1 MKWKITAQTIAERM
15 AKEKGI
21 SKRSADT
28 FMRAFIETLEEGL
41 RADGTVKIEG
51 FGTFK
56 TVNMGSRESVN
67 VTNGARMTISGYTKV
82 AFTPADSITALLT
95 QRLAAANDASAA
107 ERDVSAVPVRPAAET
122 SATPTPSPDAASNF
136 DAIDDIIAT
145 PESEMP
151 APVSPSPATPAKS
164 VPETPPATET
174 PQTAELSTPQPDK
187 VAPQSAQTEP
197 QTAQATSQPET
208 LSQPAPS
215 SPHTSEEQAKPEG
228 ASGNPRETDEDGR
241 KKTRKRRPL
250 WIVAALCVVALLLF
264 AALYLGTNKRT
275 TQAETTRPTTE
286 TPQAA
291 PQHSPSAA
299 TKAQTAT
306 PDSAAKGANAT
317 SAAASQP
324 AKSARPKTYTLQKG
338 QSLTDVSV
346 MFYHTKDSVRALI
359 RANNFRDPNNVY
371 IGTVIQLP

>member
-151 APVSPSPATPAKS
+151 APASPSPATPAKS
-164 VPETPPATET
+164 VPETPAATET
-174 PQTAELSTPQPDK
+174 PQTAEPSTL
-187 VAPQSAQTEP
+187 QSAQPEP
-197 QTAQATSQPET
+197 QSAQATSQPET
-208 LSQPAPS
+208 PSQPAPS

-264 AALYLGTNKRT
+264 AALYLGTNKRKP
-275 TQAETTRPTTE
+275 QAETTRPTTE

-291 PQHSPSAA
+291 PQRSPSA
-299 TKAQTAT
+299 TPKAQTAT
-306 PDSAAKGANAT
+306 PDSAAKGATAT